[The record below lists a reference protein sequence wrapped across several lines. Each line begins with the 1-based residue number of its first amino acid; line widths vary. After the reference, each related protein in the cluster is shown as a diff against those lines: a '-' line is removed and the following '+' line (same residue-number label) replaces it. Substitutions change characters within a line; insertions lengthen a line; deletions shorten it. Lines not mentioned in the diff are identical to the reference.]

1 MCCAPLF
8 GSALFRS
15 VPMPMSRNESV
26 NRTPA
31 MQLLALHNRNEKKCE
46 HNRERIGD
54 ESR

>member
-1 MCCAPLF
+1 
-8 GSALFRS
+8 
-15 VPMPMSRNESV
+15 MSRNESV

-46 HNRERIGD
+46 HNRGRIGD